1 MLDWPN
7 KFKCW
12 LIRKP
17 TKTLK
22 TITSQHQINAVLD
35 DNLAKIQTSE
45 LQIIHATLVTYR
57 K

>member
-45 LQIIHATLVTYR
+45 LQIINATLVTY
-57 K
+57 